1 MIRLILTAAAFAL
14 IAAPAHAGPM
24 MAAVAWIGNTIAAGG
39 IAGAMLQMAIG
50 VGAKILSVVAGKAM
64 AERPAIDV
72 QFDVQFG
79 DDTPLSF
86 IAGDYV
92 TAGKRKYIGS
102 WGKNTRYITEVIEV
116 SCLPQPGIAG
126 MWVDD
131 EEGEILWGV
140 TEDDD
145 TGYTLGHP
153 LTAFADEDLP
163 GKHFIWIRWLDGTQ
177 TAADP
182 MLVALFGSDPD
193 YPWTSA
199 MIGRGKTYAV
209 VTTRY
214 NADTLTSY
222 PAYLFQPQPLPMYDP
237 RKDSTA
243 GGSGAHRWGNRAT
256 YEATRNPALIA
267 YNIARG
273 IYYGDEWIFGGKNLP
288 AWRLPR
294 AEWIAAANACDR
306 AIALAAGGTEP
317 AYRCG
322 LQITVD
328 MRAADVLE
336 EIGRAANMRFAEVGG
351 MLKPVVDLPGAAVL
365 AFNDGDVNHSA
376 PQVHDPF
383 QSLGDTYNAITATYP
398 EPGEKWASKDAPEFI
413 HAGATAEDGGRYLP
427 ISVAYG
433 AVPYRRQVQRLMR
446 AQMQDF
452 RRFRTHQIEMPPEA
466 YGLEPLDLVSWT
478 SARNG
483 YIAKLFIVESV
494 EKTPGMNVRLSLREV
509 DPSDYDWDSDYE
521 FPTTIVTPRP
531 VRPWVQVIDGFS
543 AEAVNV
549 PDSAGRTRGVP
560 IRAWCNGDEVG
571 ISRIRFQ
578 VRKSGDTDPSV
589 DVYRPWGA
597 PYSWLIS
604 AVTQRT
610 TYQIRARLYSR
621 LTPKGQWTGW
631 LTVTTGAIYVG
642 DDDFI
647 GGVTGLFESAGMK
660 PTRDI
665 ADRSVP
671 GNYDGE
677 LAWSRADNALY
688 SWDATAGVWVHF
700 IAESLQGVLDE
711 TWFAANIRVPKIVT
725 GALPTTGNRVG
736 DLVYRTNDGLLY
748 RWTGAL
754 WTAEVSATQ
763 IVGQLI
769 AGQIAAGAIGA
780 EQLAAK
786 AVVASKMAITDF
798 ANLVSDD
805 QIQDLASWGA
815 DAVGEWVTHA
825 PNYGLTSAGAACRGA
840 FLVTPRSGG
849 SQTSIHGA
857 WASCQPGEEIF
868 ASARV
873 AATGAHSSRI
883 IVQFADFDGASLATF
898 FSATKT
904 TAVWERLTVTNAV
917 APAGATQV
925 RLIFRVDA
933 GGYTA
938 GGHIAFSA
946 PVMRRKGTGELIV
959 DGTIRGIHIV
969 AQTITGGLLATTG
982 IITGSAQITNGV
994 IQRAHIED
1002 LAVNS
1007 AKIAD
1012 LSVGTLKIGNRAVT
1026 QQWAASFANITQ
1038 QNNNRGLNFTL
1049 SGDSNLIVG
1058 FTATFS
1064 GGVAGNN
1071 VSVSLSLNGSTL
1083 GGGPAQSTPRMM
1095 SGTFAATGQSGANT
1109 LLLSWGQ
1116 TASAPIDLSSLDLH
1130 LFVFEAKK

>member
-1 MIRLILTAAAFAL
+1 MIRLILTAATFAL
-14 IAAPAHAGPM
+14 VAAPAHAGFVA
-24 MAAVAWIGNTIAAGG
+24 AAVAWVGSTIAAGG
-39 IAGAMLQMAIG
+39 IAGALVQMAIG
-50 VGAKILSVVAGKAM
+50 LGANILATIAGKAL
-64 AERPAIDV
+64 AERPKIDV

-79 DDTPLSF
+79 DDTPLSVV
-86 IAGDYV
+86 AGDYV
-92 TAGKRKYIGS
+92 TGGKRKYIGS
-102 WGKNTRYITEVIEV
+102 WGKNNRYITEVVEV
-116 SCLPQPGIAG
+116 SCLPQPGLAG

-131 EEGEILWGV
+131 EEGEILWGEID
-140 TEDDD
+140 EDG
-145 TGYTLGHP
+145 TVYGIGYP
-153 LTAFADEDLP
+153 LTNYSDD
-163 GKHFIWIRWLDGTQ
+163 GYRIWVRWLDGTQ
-177 TAADP
+177 TVADP
-182 MLVALFGSDPD
+182 LLVALFGSDPD

-199 MIGRGKTYAV
+199 MIGRGKAYAV

-214 NADTLTSY
+214 DDDTLTSY
-222 PAYLFQPQPLPMYDP
+222 PSYLFQPQPLPMYDP
-237 RKDSTA
+237 RKDSTV
-243 GGSGAHRWGNRAT
+243 GGSGAHRWGQRGT
-256 YEATRNPALIA
+256 YEATRNPAIIA

-306 AIALAAGGTEP
+306 AITLAAGGSEP

-365 AFNDGDVNHSA
+365 GFTDGDVNHSA

-413 HAGATAEDGGRYLP
+413 HAGAKAEDGGRYLP

-483 YIAKLFIVESV
+483 YISKLFTVESV
-494 EKTPGMNVRLSLREV
+494 EKTPGMNVRMSLREV

-543 AEAVNV
+543 AEAVSV
-549 PDSAGRTRGVP
+549 PDSAGRARGVA

-711 TWFAANIRVPKIVT
+711 TWFAASIRLPKIVT

-769 AGQIAAGAIGA
+769 AGQIAAGAIGT
-780 EQLAAK
+780 EQLAARS
-786 AVVASKMAITDF
+786 VVMSKVAITDF
-798 ANLVSDD
+798 ANLVGDD
-805 QIQDLASWGA
+805 QVQDIASWGS
-815 DAVGEWVTHA
+815 DATGAWVTLSL
-825 PNYGLTSAGAACRGA
+825 NYGTVTPSAQCRGA

-849 SQTSIHGA
+849 AATSIVSQ
-857 WASCQPGEEIF
+857 WQPCQPGEEIF

-873 AATGAHSSRI
+873 AATGTHSSRI
-883 IVQFADFDGASLATF
+883 IVQFADIDSNSVGTF
-898 FSATKT
+898 GSSVKT
-904 TAVWERLTVTNAV
+904 SGGWERLTVAGAV
-917 APAGATQV
+917 APAGAVMV
-925 RLIFRVDA
+925 RLINRVDV
-933 GGYTA
+933 GGYTPA
-938 GGHIAFSA
+938 GGHVVFTA
-946 PVMRRKGTGELIV
+946 PIMRRKGTGELIV
-959 DGTIRGIHIV
+959 DGTIRGTHIV

-1026 QQWAASFANITQ
+1026 QQWAASFANISQ

-1049 SGDSNLIVG
+1049 TGDSNLIVG
-1058 FTATFS
+1058 FTATFGAGVS
-1064 GGVAGNN
+1064 GNI
-1071 VSVSLSLNGSTL
+1071 VSVSLSLNGVTL
-1083 GGGPAQSTPRMM
+1083 GGGPGQSTPRMI
-1095 SGTFAATGQSGANT
+1095 SGVFAATGQSGANS
-1109 LLLSWGQ
+1109 LLLSWSQ